1 MAHIQKKVTLSKRSG
16 KKVTRWQ
23 ARYRGSDGRE
33 RTKRFDRK
41 VDAEAWLNLRSSEVS
56 MGTWIDPRSGL
67 TTFGEYATKLLAD
80 RSDLRPTTQAKYEWL
95 MKKYVM
101 PEFGLIPLSRVT
113 PQQVRSWFSQIQ
125 SSKPS
130 TAAGAYRLL
139 ASIFNTAV
147 SEERI
152 PKSPCRL
159 KGASSER
166 AAERP
171 TITVAELKVAIAAA
185 PDQYRLAIE
194 LAAWCQLRRGEV
206 LGLQRQDIN
215 LLHGSISVRRTWT
228 QVAKEGSALGPP
240 KTEAGSRTVSVPTH
254 VLKSLES
261 HLERFVDHQREAWL
275 FDGRTG
281 NPTSPRTIDRV
292 WVHART
298 VAERPDVHFHDL
310 RHSGLTWTA
319 MSGASA
325 AELMLRAGHKSP
337 TAAMRYQHATTDR
350 DRAIADA
357 LSDLAIGTVP
367 QLVRT
372 DRGQE
377 PASEIA

>member
-16 KKVTRWQ
+16 KRVTRWQ

-41 VDAEAWLNLRSSEVS
+41 VDAETWLNRRSSEVS
-56 MGTWIDPRSGL
+56 MGTWIDPKSGL
-67 TTFGEYATKLLAD
+67 MTFGEYATQLLAD
-80 RSDLRPTTQAKYEWL
+80 RSDLRPTTQAKYQWL
-95 MKKYVM
+95 MRKHLL

-152 PKSPCRL
+152 PKSPCRV

-166 AAERP
+166 SAERP
-171 TITVAELKVAIAAA
+171 TITVAELKVAIEAA

-215 LLHGSISVRRTWT
+215 LLHGSISVRRT
-228 QVAKEGSALGPP
+228 
-240 KTEAGSRTVSVPTH
+240 
-254 VLKSLES
+254 
-261 HLERFVDHQREAWL
+261 
-275 FDGRTG
+275 
-281 NPTSPRTIDRV
+281 
-292 WVHART
+292 
-298 VAERPDVHFHDL
+298 
-310 RHSGLTWTA
+310 
-319 MSGASA
+319 
-325 AELMLRAGHKSP
+325 
-337 TAAMRYQHATTDR
+337 
-350 DRAIADA
+350 
-357 LSDLAIGTVP
+357 
-367 QLVRT
+367 
-372 DRGQE
+372 
-377 PASEIA
+377 